1 MEVPLDVLRTGTW
14 LASTAQGTEVSEG
27 IVLMRRVFG
36 DAVISLCAV
45 VALLLM
51 LVSIDPRV
59 RFQVASTWG
68 GSATSTS
75 VSKDL
80 GEVSTVLLSAIRD
93 NGIDNG
99 PLMIFAL
106 AATILVLFML
116 RT

>member
-1 MEVPLDVLRTGTW
+1 MR
-14 LASTAQGTEVSEG
+14 
-27 IVLMRRVFG
+27 RRVFG

-45 VALLLM
+45 LALLLM

-59 RFQVASTWG
+59 RIQVASAWG
-68 GSATSTS
+68 GSGSSTS

-80 GEVSTVLLSAIRD
+80 GEISGVVLSAIQDR
-93 NGIDNG
+93 GIDNA

-106 AATILVLFML
+106 AATVLVLFML